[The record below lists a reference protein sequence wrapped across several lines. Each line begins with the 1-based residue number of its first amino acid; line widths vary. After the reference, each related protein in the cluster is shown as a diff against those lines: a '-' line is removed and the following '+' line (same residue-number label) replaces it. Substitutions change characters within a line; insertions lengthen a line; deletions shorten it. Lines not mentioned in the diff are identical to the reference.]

1 MRTHHESAHYT
12 VLSPILLLSYH
23 IAAMTVSY
31 FRNTVA
37 TAQLPI
43 IVRCY
48 QPNTVATTRWP
59 VFCHASY
66 I

>member
-48 QPNTVATTRWP
+48 QPNTVATTR
-59 VFCHASY
+59 
-66 I
+66 